1 MTNALS
7 FLLLS
12 TFWGGSFVA
21 IKIAVGVTPPIFA
34 ALLRVTLSLVFLL
47 IIFRLWGK
55 PVDIPRE
62 ARIRVWT
69 AGLFQQGLPFLLLFW
84 GEQSVAPGIA
94 GILNG
99 TTALWT
105 FLLAA
110 IFFRHIEHISVQKLI
125 GIMISLTGL
134 VIIFWPKISLP
145 TAHPEVMGALAVT
158 GMALCYGI
166 GTVMSRTLLAGRF
179 TIPQSAMIIHQHF
192 SSLLLL
198 LTATMIFEGV
208 PDIAPLFHSWRALA
222 AILYLSLC
230 STAIAWIIFFSL
242 LGRLGSVRTSSIT
255 YLIPLVAVL
264 GDFLYFGRI
273 PAGNEVVGAVT
284 ILAGVAL
291 IQLKGFLRSSPAP
304 SSIQV
309 LP

>member
-1 MTNALS
+1 MITNILS
-7 FLLLS
+7 FLLLG

-55 PVDIPRE
+55 PTTIPPK
-62 ARIRVWT
+62 ARLRVWT
-69 AGLFQQGLPFLLLFW
+69 AGLFLQGLPFLLLFW
-84 GEQSVAPGIA
+84 GEKSVTPGIA

-110 IFFRHIEHISVQKLI
+110 IFFRHTEHISIQKLI
-125 GIMISLTGL
+125 GMMIALTGL
-134 VIIFWPKISLP
+134 VIIFWPKIFLP
-145 TAHPEVMGALAVT
+145 TVHPEVLGTLAVT

-166 GTVMSRTLLAGRF
+166 GTVMSRALLASRF

-198 LTATMIFEGV
+198 FVATIVFEGV
-208 PDIAPLFHSWRALA
+208 PNVAPFFHSWRALTA
-222 AILYLSLC
+222 VLYLSLC

-242 LGRLGSVRTSSIT
+242 LGKLGSVRTSSIT

-273 PAGNEVVGAVT
+273 PAGHEVIGALT

-291 IQLKGFLRSSPAP
+291 IQLKNLLRSSPALTA
-304 SSIQV
+304 V
-309 LP
+309 